1 MPIKRLEHWDTTHLH
16 QFLLERRKTPF
27 KWGEHD
33 CCLFAAD
40 AIQAITGVDIASD
53 FRGRY
58 SDQASALD
66 AIKSVTG
73 GTTVEDAAV
82 YCATK
87 AGLPELP
94 HPNFAHRGDLVLLN
108 DAGQLIAGVIGL
120 NSKPLSA
127 GEKGMKSLPLSS
139 VKRAWRVGPLDAS
152 SIRYAKQLAAKAAV
166 TQHG

>member
-1 MPIKRLEHWDTTHLH
+1 MTIKRLEHWDTTHLH

-27 KWGEHD
+27 KWGGHD

-120 NSKPLSA
+120 NSKPLSV
-127 GEKGMKSLPLSS
+127 GD
-139 VKRAWRVGPLDAS
+139 KRHEIAAAFFGQAS
-152 SIRYAKQLAAKAAV
+152 MARRTSRCVIDPIRESNWQRKER
-166 TQHG
+166 

>member
-1 MPIKRLEHWDTTHLH
+1 MLKRLEHWDTDLLH

-58 SDQASALD
+58 SDQASAID

-73 GTTVEDAAV
+73 GTTVEDAAL

-120 NSKPLSA
+120 NSKPLSV
-127 GEKGMKSLPLSS
+127 GDKGMKALPLSS

-152 SIRYAKQLAAKAAV
+152 SIRYAKQLTAKGAV
-166 TQHG
+166 TAHG